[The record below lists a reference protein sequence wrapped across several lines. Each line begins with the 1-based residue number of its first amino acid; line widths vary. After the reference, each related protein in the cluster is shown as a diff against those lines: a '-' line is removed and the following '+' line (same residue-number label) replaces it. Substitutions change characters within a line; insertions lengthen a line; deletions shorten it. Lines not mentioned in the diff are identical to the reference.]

1 MQKVSEV
8 AVESVRG
15 SNNLFKKG
23 MTLNEY
29 MDEME
34 NEKVE
39 EEDNSG
45 EKTEE
50 DLYETSRVMQPTNSK
65 KLITY
70 EIR

>member
-8 AVESVRG
+8 AVESGRG